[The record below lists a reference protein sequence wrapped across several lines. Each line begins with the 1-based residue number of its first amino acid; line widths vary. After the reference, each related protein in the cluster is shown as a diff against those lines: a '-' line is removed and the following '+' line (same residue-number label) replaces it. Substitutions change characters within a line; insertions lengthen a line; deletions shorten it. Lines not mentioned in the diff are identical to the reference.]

1 MARAENTELIDT
13 FEQFY
18 RRYYSDEI
26 GELAQNYPN
35 EQWSLYI
42 DWTDLYRYDAD
53 LADDFVSQ
61 PEQLRE
67 YAEEALRLY
76 DLPVDVSLGQ
86 AHVRV
91 QNLGETTDIREI
103 RSRHVNTLVAVEGTV
118 ERASEVRSKLQEGA
132 FKCQRCGTL
141 NFIPQSGGDWQE
153 PHECQGC
160 ERQGPFQLNFDQ
172 SEFVDAQTLIVK
184 QRPTDATTD
193 DGVSIEVHI
202 EDDITGEITPGDTV
216 TVTGILHLLGEDGR
230 TDATLPDKYLDG
242 VSVTIED
249 EQYLGLDITDDDKRE
264 FVELSQRNDLYKTMV
279 ESYAPTVYGYD
290 QEKLA
295 IILQLFAGVTKHLPD
310 ESRIRGDIHVGLI
323 GDPGTAKSRLLDYAG
338 QLAPRTVSAS
348 GSGSSSVGLTASME
362 RTSGGSETWAVEA
375 GALPL
380 ADRGLARLDDLDKF
394 HAEERGTLESVLE
407 DQTVEISKASV
418 QTTLK
423 ARAAVLAAAN
433 PKYGRFDQ
441 YEPIGEQVDL
451 EPGLISQFDLLF
463 TLTDEP
469 DEEHDERLADLV
481 LQANYAGELNTQHS
495 EMSAP
500 NISESDVENATEEV
514 APEIEPELL
523 RKFIAYARGSCFPTM
538 TDAAMETIRDFY
550 VDLRSKGADEDVPVP
565 VTARKLEALVRLA
578 EASARVRLADEVA
591 EADAERAIE
600 ITRSCLRD
608 LGVDPETGQFEAET
622 VERGTSKSQRDRIR
636 NLKELIEEVSEQQE
650 KAYSSSY
657 LAPVEE
663 VIERAE
669 ELGMDES
676 KARHEIDKLKQKGEV
691 YEPKSDYL
699 RTT

>member
-35 EQWSLYI
+35 EQRSLYI

-91 QNLGETTDIREI
+91 HNLGETTEISDI
-103 RSRHVNTLVAVEGTV
+103 RSRHVNTLIAVEGTV
-118 ERASEVRSKLQEGA
+118 KRASEVQSKIQEAA
-132 FKCQRCGTL
+132 FECQRCGVLTY
-141 NFIPQSGGDWQE
+141 IPQSRSERQE

-160 ERQGPFQLNFDQ
+160 ERQGPFQIIFDQ

-184 QRPTDATTD
+184 RRPANATTG

-202 EDDITGEITPGDTV
+202 EDDIAGEITAGDTV
-216 TVTGILHLLGEDGR
+216 TVTGVLHLLGDDQR
-230 TDATLPDKYLDG
+230 TDATLGDKYLDG
-242 VSVTIED
+242 LSVTIKD
-249 EQYLGLDITDDDKRE
+249 DRYLDLNITDDDKRE
-264 FVELSQRNDLYKTMV
+264 IVELSNEADIYEQMV
-279 ESYAPTVYGYD
+279 DSYAPTVYGYD

-310 ESRIRGDIHVGLI
+310 ESRIRGDLHVGLI

-338 QLAPRTVSAS
+338 RLAPRTVAVS

-362 RTSGGSETWAVEA
+362 RTSNGSDTWAVKA

-394 HAEERGTLESVLE
+394 HSEERGTLESVLE
-407 DQTVEISKASV
+407 DQTIEVNKASV

-423 ARAAVLAAAN
+423 ARTAVLAAAN

-463 TLTDEP
+463 VVTDEP
-469 DEEHDERLADLV
+469 DEQHDERVAERI

-495 EMSAP
+495 EMDAP
-500 NISESDVENATEEV
+500 NVSDTEIRNQVEQV
-514 APEIEPELL
+514 APEIDPGLL
-523 RKFIAYARGSCFPTM
+523 RKYIAYARRNCFPTM
-538 TDAAMETIRDFY
+538 TDAAIETIKDFY
-550 VDLRSKGADEDVPVP
+550 VDLRSKGADEDAPVP
-565 VTARKLEALVRLA
+565 VSARKLESLVRLA
-578 EASARVRLADEVA
+578 EASARVRLSDEVV
-591 EADAERAIE
+591 EEDAERAIM
-600 ITRSCLRD
+600 ITQSCLQD
-608 LGVDPETGQFEAET
+608 LGVDPESGSSNRDSTVAELSR
-622 VERGTSKSQRDRIR
+622 EEIESIKH
-636 NLKELIEEVSEQQE
+636 LIAEMEEDYEE
-650 KAYSSSY
+650 G
-657 LAPVEE
+657 APVGE
-663 VIERAE
+663 VLEAGTEMFDLSENRFE
-669 ELGMDES
+669 
-676 KARHEIDKLKQKGEV
+676 HEIDKLKQKGEV
-691 YEPKSDYL
+691 YEPSTDHL

>member
-35 EQWSLYI
+35 EQRSLYI

-91 QNLGETTDIREI
+91 HNLGETTEISDI
-103 RSRHVNTLVAVEGTV
+103 RSRHVNTLIAVEGTV
-118 ERASEVRSKLQEGA
+118 ERASEVQSKIQEAA
-132 FKCQRCGTL
+132 FECQRCGVLTY
-141 NFIPQSGGDWQE
+141 IPQSGSERQE

-160 ERQGPFQLNFDQ
+160 ERQGPFQINFDQ

-184 QRPTDATTD
+184 RRPANATTG

-202 EDDITGEITPGDTV
+202 EDDIAGEITAGDTV
-216 TVTGILHLLGEDGR
+216 TVTGVLHLLGDDQR
-230 TDATLPDKYLDG
+230 TDATLGDKYLDG
-242 VSVTIED
+242 LSVTIKD
-249 EQYLGLDITDDDKRE
+249 DRYLDLDITDGDKRE
-264 FVELSQRNDLYKTMV
+264 IVELSNKADIYEQMV
-279 ESYAPTVYGYD
+279 DSYAPTVYGYD

-310 ESRIRGDIHVGLI
+310 ESRIRGDLHVGLI

-338 QLAPRTVSAS
+338 RLAPRTVAVS

-362 RTSGGSETWAVEA
+362 RTSNGSDTWAVKA

-394 HAEERGTLESVLE
+394 HSEERGTLGSVLE
-407 DQTVEISKASV
+407 DQTIEVNKASV

-423 ARAAVLAAAN
+423 ARTAVLAAAN

-463 TLTDEP
+463 VVTDQP
-469 DEEHDERLADLV
+469 DERHDERVAERI

-495 EMSAP
+495 EMDAP
-500 NISESDVENATEEV
+500 NVSDAKIRNQVEQV
-514 APEIEPELL
+514 APEIDPELL
-523 RKFIAYARGSCFPTM
+523 RKYIAYARRNCFPTM
-538 TDAAMETIRDFY
+538 TDAAIETIKDFY
-550 VDLRSKGADEDVPVP
+550 VDLRSKGADEDAPVP
-565 VTARKLEALVRLA
+565 VSARKLESLVRLA
-578 EASARVRLADEVA
+578 EASARVRLSDEVV
-591 EADAERAIE
+591 EEDAERAIM
-600 ITRSCLRD
+600 ITRSCLQD
-608 LGVDPETGQFEAET
+608 LGVDPESGSSNGDSTVTELSREDIKSIKHLMAEM
-622 VERGTSKSQRDRIR
+622 
-636 NLKELIEEVSEQQE
+636 EEDYEE
-650 KAYSSSY
+650 G
-657 LAPVEE
+657 APVEE
-663 VIERAE
+663 VLEAGTEMFDLSENRFE
-669 ELGMDES
+669 
-676 KARHEIDKLKQKGEV
+676 HEIDKLKQKGEV
-691 YEPKSDYL
+691 YEPSTDHL

>member
-35 EQWSLYI
+35 EQRSLYI

-91 QNLGETTDIREI
+91 HNLGETTEISDI
-103 RSRHVNTLVAVEGTV
+103 RSRHVNTLIAVEGTV
-118 ERASEVRSKLQEGA
+118 KRASEVQSKIQEAA
-132 FKCQRCGTL
+132 FECQRCGVLTY
-141 NFIPQSGGDWQE
+141 IPQSRSERQE

-160 ERQGPFQLNFDQ
+160 ERQGPFQIIFDQ

-184 QRPTDATTD
+184 RRPANATTG

-202 EDDITGEITPGDTV
+202 EDDIAGEITAGDTV
-216 TVTGILHLLGEDGR
+216 TVTGVLHLLGDDQR
-230 TDATLPDKYLDG
+230 TDATLGDKYLDG
-242 VSVTIED
+242 LSVTIKD
-249 EQYLGLDITDDDKRE
+249 DRYLDLNITDDDKRE
-264 FVELSQRNDLYKTMV
+264 IVELSNEADIYEQMV
-279 ESYAPTVYGYD
+279 DSYAPTVYGYD

-310 ESRIRGDIHVGLI
+310 ESRIRGDLHVDLI

-338 QLAPRTVSAS
+338 RLAPRTVAVS

-362 RTSGGSETWAVEA
+362 RTSNGSDTWAVKA

-394 HAEERGTLESVLE
+394 HSEERGTLESVLE
-407 DQTVEISKASV
+407 DQTIEVNKASV

-423 ARAAVLAAAN
+423 ARTAVLAAAN

-463 TLTDEP
+463 VVTDEP
-469 DEEHDERLADLV
+469 DEQHDERVAERI

-495 EMSAP
+495 EMDAP
-500 NISESDVENATEEV
+500 NVSDTEIRNQVEQV
-514 APEIEPELL
+514 APEIDPGLL
-523 RKFIAYARGSCFPTM
+523 RKYIAYARRNCFPTM
-538 TDAAMETIRDFY
+538 TDAAIETIKDFY
-550 VDLRSKGADEDVPVP
+550 VDLRSKGADEDAPVP
-565 VTARKLEALVRLA
+565 MSARKLESLVRLA
-578 EASARVRLADEVA
+578 EASARVRLSDEVV
-591 EADAERAIE
+591 EEDAERAIM
-600 ITRSCLRD
+600 ITQSCLQD
-608 LGVDPETGQFEAET
+608 LGVDPESGSSNRDSTVAELSR
-622 VERGTSKSQRDRIR
+622 EEIESIKH
-636 NLKELIEEVSEQQE
+636 LIAEMEEDYEE
-650 KAYSSSY
+650 G
-657 LAPVEE
+657 APVGE
-663 VIERAE
+663 VLEAGTEMFDLSENRFE
-669 ELGMDES
+669 
-676 KARHEIDKLKQKGEV
+676 HEIDKLKQKGEV
-691 YEPKSDYL
+691 YEPSTDHL

>member
-26 GELAQNYPN
+26 GELAQNYLK
-35 EQWSLYI
+35 EQRSLYI

-91 QNLGETTDIREI
+91 HNLGETTEISDI
-103 RSRHVNTLVAVEGTV
+103 RSRHVNTLIAVEGTV
-118 ERASEVRSKLQEGA
+118 KRASEVQSKIQEA
-132 FKCQRCGTL
+132 TFECQRCGVLTY
-141 NFIPQSGGDWQE
+141 IPQSRSERQE

-160 ERQGPFQLNFDQ
+160 ERQGPFQIIFDQ

-184 QRPTDATTD
+184 RRPANATTG

-202 EDDITGEITPGDTV
+202 EDDIAGEITAGDTV
-216 TVTGILHLLGEDGR
+216 TVTGVLHLLGDDQR
-230 TDATLPDKYLDG
+230 TDATLGDKYLDG
-242 VSVTIED
+242 LSVTIKD
-249 EQYLGLDITDDDKRE
+249 DRYLDLNITDDDKRE
-264 FVELSQRNDLYKTMV
+264 IVELSNEADIYEQMV
-279 ESYAPTVYGYD
+279 DSYAPTVYGYD

-310 ESRIRGDIHVGLI
+310 ESRIRGDLHVGLI

-338 QLAPRTVSAS
+338 RLAPRTVAVS

-362 RTSGGSETWAVEA
+362 RTSNGSDTWAVKA

-394 HAEERGTLESVLE
+394 HSEERGTLESVLE
-407 DQTVEISKASV
+407 DQTIEVNKASV

-423 ARAAVLAAAN
+423 ARTAVLAAAN

-463 TLTDEP
+463 VVTDEP
-469 DEEHDERLADLV
+469 DEQHDERVAERI

-495 EMSAP
+495 EMDAP
-500 NISESDVENATEEV
+500 NVSDTEIRNQVEQV
-514 APEIEPELL
+514 APEIDPGLL
-523 RKFIAYARGSCFPTM
+523 RKYIAYARQNCFPTM
-538 TDAAMETIRDFY
+538 TDAAIETIKDFY
-550 VDLRSKGADEDVPVP
+550 VDLRSKGADEDAPVP
-565 VTARKLEALVRLA
+565 VSARKLESLVRLA
-578 EASARVRLADEVA
+578 EASARVRLSDEVV
-591 EADAERAIE
+591 EEDAERAIM
-600 ITRSCLRD
+600 ITQSCLQD
-608 LGVDPETGQFEAET
+608 LGVDPESESSNRDSTVAELSR
-622 VERGTSKSQRDRIR
+622 EKIESIKH
-636 NLKELIEEVSEQQE
+636 LIAEMEEDYEE
-650 KAYSSSY
+650 G
-657 LAPVEE
+657 APVGE
-663 VIERAE
+663 VLEAGTEMFDLSENRFE
-669 ELGMDES
+669 
-676 KARHEIDKLKQKGEV
+676 HEIDKLKQKGEV
-691 YEPKSDYL
+691 YEPSTDHL